1 MLLTPKM
8 LYNYAVA
15 NGMQNAP
22 IRICDG
28 MAVSYFP
35 DMKCLARS
43 TSLVIDVSHIE
54 PIEFDDLTEFE
65 KRITYAVPPK

>member
-1 MLLTPKM
+1 MLITPKM

-15 NGMQNAP
+15 NGLQNAP

-35 DMKCLARS
+35 EMKCLGRS
-43 TSLVIDVSHIE
+43 TSTVIDLSTID
-54 PIEFDDLTEFE
+54 PIEFDELTPLEQ
-65 KRITYAVPPK
+65 RVTYCVPVK

>member
-1 MLLTPKM
+1 MLITPKM

-15 NGMQNAP
+15 NGLQNAP

-35 DMKCLARS
+35 EMKCLGRS
-43 TSLVIDVSHIE
+43 TSTVIDLSTID
-54 PIEFDDLTEFE
+54 PIEYDELTPLEQ
-65 KRITYAVPPK
+65 RVTYCVPVK

>member
-1 MLLTPKM
+1 MLITPKM

-35 DMKCLARS
+35 TMKCLGRS
-43 TSLVIDVSHIE
+43 TSIVLDVSTIV
-54 PIEFDDLTEFE
+54 PKEFDELTALET
-65 KRITYAVPPK
+65 RVTYAVPVE

>member
-1 MLLTPKM
+1 M

-15 NGMQNAP
+15 NGLQNAP

-35 DMKCLARS
+35 KMECLGRS
-43 TSLVIDVSHIE
+43 TSTVIDLSTID
-54 PIEFDDLTEFE
+54 PIEFDDLTPLET
-65 KRITYAVPPK
+65 RVTYAVPVK

>member
-1 MLLTPKM
+1 MLITPKM

-15 NGMQNAP
+15 NGLQNAP

-35 DMKCLARS
+35 EMKCLARS
-43 TSLVIDVSHIE
+43 TSLVIDVSTVE
-54 PIEFDDLTEFE
+54 PYDYDSLTDFE
-65 KRITYAVPPK
+65 RRITYAIPPK

>member
-1 MLLTPKM
+1 M

-15 NGMQNAP
+15 NGLQNAP

-35 DMKCLARS
+35 EMKCLGRS
-43 TSLVIDVSHIE
+43 TSTVIDLSTID
-54 PIEFDDLTEFE
+54 PIEYDELTPLEQ
-65 KRITYAVPPK
+65 RVTYCVPVK

>member
-1 MLLTPKM
+1 MLITPKM

-15 NGMQNAP
+15 NGLQNAP

-35 DMKCLARS
+35 EMKCLGRS
-43 TSLVIDVSHIE
+43 TSTVIDLSTID
-54 PIEFDDLTEFE
+54 PIEFDDLTPLEQ
-65 KRITYAVPPK
+65 RVTYCVPVK